1 MKFDSY
7 TAGTPS
13 WVDLMASDQDAA
25 IAFYCDLFGWECM
38 KSSPDMGNYGMCY
51 QDDIPVAG
59 IGQMPDEIQFPPSW
73 TTYISVDDAAAVVAA
88 VGEAGGQVMADVM
101 DIAGPGDALMGRMA
115 VLADPSGGLF
125 GVWEPHEH
133 IGSGIANEP
142 VSFAWNELLSRD
154 AQASRDFLA
163 QVFGYE
169 WAAMPGTPDGMEYF
183 TAKVDGKDVF
193 GAMDVPAQFPL
204 RFRRTGRPTLPLPT
218 LTTRWPVPSPAA
230 EQPWAPRS
238 THPSDAWPSSK
249 TPRAPASPSC
259 RCPPSRSAHP
269 NLLPQPERPPKRDFT
284 LRLSKAAPPE
294 VGYAAWPPWQLKA
307 EVVESGRKTQPLA
320 GPPVVGK
327 LTVVRTMRVLEPS
340 EFEITSWPSWV

>member
-38 KSSPDMGNYGMCY
+38 KSGPDMGNYGMCY

-154 AQASRDFLA
+154 AQASRDFFA

-193 GAMDVPAQFPL
+193 GAMDVPAQFP
-204 RFRRTGRPTLPLPT
+204 PE
-218 LTTRWPVPSPAA
+218 VPSHWQTYFAVADTDDTLARAVASGGTALGPAFDSPFGRMA
-230 EQPWAPRS
+230 VIEDPQGARFS
-238 THPSDAWPSSK
+238 VMQMPS
-249 TPRAPASPSC
+249 
-259 RCPPSRSAHP
+259 
-269 NLLPQPERPPKRDFT
+269 
-284 LRLSKAAPPE
+284 
-294 VGYAAWPPWQLKA
+294 V
-307 EVVESGRKTQPLA
+307 
-320 GPPVVGK
+320 
-327 LTVVRTMRVLEPS
+327 
-340 EFEITSWPSWV
+340 